1 MSEIT
6 SDLDR
11 LLERL
16 AEPHTGRAGTT
27 RAVDAIDAELA
38 RAARR
43 TAVQSVREAPEVEAF
58 RDELIDGLIRV
69 DTANRLLR
77 LIAMVLEARGW

>member
-1 MSEIT
+1 MSEIM

-16 AEPHTGRAGTT
+16 AEPRAGTAST
-27 RAVDAIDAELA
+27 APAPDAIDVERA
-38 RAARR
+38 RPARG
-43 TAVQSVREAPEVEAF
+43 TAVQSVREAPEVAAF